1 MGEAAETLAALRAAV
16 ARIEGCGA
24 GASGPRLTLGVG
36 EIDAALGGG
45 LRRGALHAVSAASP
59 AAAGAAT
66 GFAGVLA
73 ALAAGTRGAVLWIR
87 QDMAARESGE
97 IWAPGAAALGLD
109 ARRLILLQAPNPG
122 AALKA
127 AEAGLSS
134 PALAAVVIE
143 PFGAIQVFDR
153 VAGRRLALAAG
164 RTGVLAIL
172 LRLPP
177 QPGAPAGL
185 SAAETRWRVAPL
197 SSAWGAAEAPLA
209 MSPEAWEEALDGWG
223 RPLARVEL
231 LRNRLGAVGRWPL
244 AWGFDDGLFRLAE
257 RRLGALDPA
266 VRRDGAAAADSFD
279 RAARPADRP
288 AAAQGAERLRRAG

>member
-24 GASGPRLTLGVG
+24 GARAPRITLGVG
-36 EIDAALGGG
+36 EIDAVLGGG

-59 AAAGAAT
+59 SAAGAAT
-66 GFAGVLA
+66 GFAGALA
-73 ALAAGTRGAVLWIR
+73 ALAAGQKGAVLWIR
-87 QDMAARESGE
+87 QDMSAQESGE

-109 ARRLILLQAPNPG
+109 ARRLILLQAPNPA

-127 AEAGLSS
+127 AEAGLLS

-143 PFGAIQVFDR
+143 PFGAIQALDR
-153 VAGRRLALAAG
+153 VAGRRLALAARG
-164 RTGVLAIL
+164 SGALAVL
-172 LRLPP
+172 LRLSP
-177 QPGAPAGL
+177 QPSAPAGL

-197 SSAWGAAEAPLA
+197 SSAWGATEASRLMGPD
-209 MSPEAWEEALDGWG
+209 AWEEALDGWG
-223 RPLARVEL
+223 RPLARVDL

-244 AWGFDDGLFRLAE
+244 AWGFYDGLFRLAE

-266 VRRDGAAAADSFD
+266 VRRDAPAAPDFGD
-279 RAARPADRP
+279 RAAGLADRP
-288 AAAQGAERLRRAG
+288 AAAQGAGRLRRAG